1 MGCCPLLAADAAT
14 TNTYNPSLLSPQKRQ
29 NTSISEYLN
38 KFKSNRPSQ
47 EWPEMVLSKKHRI

>member
-38 KFKSNRPSQ
+38 KFKSNGQSQ
-47 EWPEMVLSKKHRI
+47 E